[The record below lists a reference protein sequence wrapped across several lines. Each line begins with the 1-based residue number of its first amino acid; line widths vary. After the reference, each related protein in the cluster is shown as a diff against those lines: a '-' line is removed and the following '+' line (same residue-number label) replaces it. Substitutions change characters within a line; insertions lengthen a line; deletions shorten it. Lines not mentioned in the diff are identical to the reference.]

1 MFTTANHQAQG
12 LAKLAGQRD
21 TKVIAITGGK
31 GGVGKTSVA
40 VNLSMV
46 MAMNGHDI
54 ALLDADLGLANV
66 DVHLGLCPQRHLG
79 HLLDGEC
86 DLAGLM
92 LEAAHGLKVI
102 PASSGRRRMAQLGS
116 AEHAALIHAVAEYPG
131 PLDTLIV
138 DTAAGL
144 SDSVTMFCSAADEV
158 VVVLTDEP
166 ASLTDSYA
174 LIKVLSREC
183 QVDRFRVLT
192 NLTTS
197 PHQGKELYLKLRR
210 VTDHFLDVVLDYMGN
225 VPADPY
231 LKRAVRRQ
239 SAVVDMY
246 PGSRAS
252 AAFKL
257 LAGVA
262 DKWVVNKETEGRLAL
277 RPARSVV
284 TSRRVSDGAG
294 G

>member
-1 MFTTANHQAQG
+1 MFATSNHQAQG
-12 LAKLAGQRD
+12 LAKLVGQRD
-21 TKVIAITGGK
+21 TQVIAITGGK
-31 GGVGKTSVA
+31 GGVGKTSIA

-46 MAMNGHDI
+46 MAMNGGEV

-116 AEHAALIHAVAEYPG
+116 AEHAALIHAVAEYPE

-166 ASLTDSYA
+166 ASLTDAYA
-174 LIKVLSREC
+174 LIKVLSHEYS
-183 QVDRFRVLT
+183 VNRFRLLT
-192 NLTTS
+192 NLTTNAR
-197 PHQGKELYLKLRR
+197 QGRELFLRLRR
-210 VTDHFLDVVLDYMGN
+210 VTDHFLDVVLDHMGN
-225 VPADPY
+225 V
-231 LKRAVRRQ
+231 
-239 SAVVDMY
+239 
-246 PGSRAS
+246 
-252 AAFKL
+252 
-257 LAGVA
+257 
-262 DKWVVNKETEGRLAL
+262 
-277 RPARSVV
+277 
-284 TSRRVSDGAG
+284 
-294 G
+294 